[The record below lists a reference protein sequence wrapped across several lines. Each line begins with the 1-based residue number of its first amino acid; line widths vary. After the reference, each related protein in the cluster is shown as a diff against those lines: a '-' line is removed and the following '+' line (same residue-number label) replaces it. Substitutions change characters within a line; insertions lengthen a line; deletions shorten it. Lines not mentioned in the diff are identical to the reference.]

1 MPEPADQVSTT
12 FDATGMPVT
21 TMRNPSGSV
30 FITQSADGSRR
41 SIGTSRARVD
51 LATTAET
58 GLHIAAI
65 ASGTREWTLV
75 PTPIVALTSGD
86 ADAFA
91 GLRVSGGSASIEDD
105 VARLAIMLATEDG
118 STVEVRLEARD
129 GQAIVSTQAEITPA
143 SETALTGI
151 APLRIGV
158 PLDTLS
164 TLSAVSGV
172 QRQGGWQPEEGVYRS
187 FRLEER
193 PLAAP
198 QRIYSGERST
208 WSEMPWAAL
217 TGEGDGGVM
226 LAFEYGAQWELVT
239 EPSGDAVTLGYRPI
253 GLEPVVA
260 AGETWSAPPAWI
272 GAFDG
277 DLDGAAAITTD
288 FLRAAVVPQGDA
300 DFPWVQYNTWF
311 SFACELDA
319 ATLLREAELAAALGV
334 EVFYVDAGWWTGN
347 PTRWDQFSSGLGN
360 WVENRDKFPDGLAA
374 FAEGIRQRGMHFGIW
389 FEPERIDLRHA
400 TIGGWHP
407 DWIAR
412 NGDRWVRC
420 DWPADTDTAWLCFG
434 LQATQDWAFDKI
446 AAVIAST
453 GARWLK
459 WDSNYWG
466 ICDSP
471 NHDHGTGDGEA
482 AQVAGVYAVMDR
494 LRERFP
500 DLVIENCAGGGTRM
514 DYAIARHTHTAW
526 LNDASAPAQRSR
538 FHNAG
543 AGYVYPPEMLN
554 AWVMEWPFEALNGQD
569 QAEDFLRTV
578 VRSRMLGALGLSCR
592 LQTWTEASK
601 RIVSEEITRYK
612 EHVRPLVRHGH
623 MLHLLDRPQPELTS
637 PRTPTPDTWEAYGLA
652 LPNGSRAVAI
662 AFRNASPTNELTF
675 PMKALQPDAAYRV
688 TVEDGKPT
696 ERDGRSLMTDGITV
710 ACAPTASVFVRIE
723 RLGEDAA

>member
-1 MPEPADQVSTT
+1 MPESSSHAISGNT
-12 FDATGMPVT
+12 FA
-21 TMRNPSGSV
+21 R
-30 FITQSADGSRR
+30 QDGPGRW
-41 SIGTSRARVD
+41 SIGTERVRID
-51 LATTAET
+51 LAATD
-58 GLHIAAI
+58 GYDLHIAAI
-65 ASGTREWTLV
+65 ASPDRAWTLA
-75 PTPIVALTSGD
+75 PTPLIALTAGD

-91 GLRVSGGSASIEDD
+91 GLRETESAASIEDD
-105 VARLAIMLATEDG
+105 VARMAITLTAEDG
-118 STVEVRLEARD
+118 STVVVRLEALE
-129 GQAIVSTQAEITPA
+129 GQAIVHTQVEITPA
-143 SETALTGI
+143 REMTLTGI
-151 APLRIGV
+151 APLRIGM
-158 PLDTLS
+158 PLNALS
-164 TLSAVSGV
+164 TLSTVSGV
-172 QRQGGWQPEEGVYRS
+172 QRQGGWQPEDGPYRS

-193 PLAAP
+193 PLIEP
-198 QRIYSGERST
+198 QRVFSGERST

-217 TGEGDGGVM
+217 TGEGEGGIL
-226 LAFEYGAQWELVT
+226 LAIEYGAQWELVS
-239 EPSGDAVTLGYRPI
+239 EPVGEAAVTGYRPV
-253 GLEPVVA
+253 GLEPTIR
-260 AGETWSAPPAWI
+260 AGTTWIAPPAWI

-288 FLRAAVVPQGDA
+288 YLRAAVVPQGDDA
-300 DFPWVQYNTWF
+300 FPWVQYNTWF

-319 ATLLREAELAAALGV
+319 PTLLREAELAAALGV
-334 EVFYVDAGWWTGN
+334 EVFYVDAGWWVGN
-347 PTRWDQFSSGLGN
+347 PTRWDQFSSGLGT

-400 TIGGWHP
+400 AIGGWDP

-412 NGDRWVRC
+412 RGDRNHWVRC

-434 LQATQDWAFDKI
+434 LQATQDWAFAKV
-446 AAVIAST
+446 AAVIAET

-471 NHDHGTGDGEA
+471 EHDHGTGDGEA

-500 DLVIENCAGGGTRM
+500 DLIIENCAGGGTRM

-592 LQTWTEASK
+592 LQTWTEATT
-601 RIVSEEITRYK
+601 RIVREEIARYK

-623 MLHLLDRPQPELTS
+623 LLHLLDRPQPELTS

-652 LPNGSRAVAI
+652 LPDGSRAIAI
-662 AFRNASPTNELTF
+662 AFRNASPANELTVR
-675 PMKALQPDAAYRV
+675 MKALRPDATYRLV
-688 TVEDGKPT
+688 IEDAEAV
-696 ERDGRSLMTDGITV
+696 ERDGASLMADGITV
-710 ACAPTASVFVRIE
+710 ACAPTASIFIRIE
-723 RLGEDAA
+723 RIGGAGA

>member
-1 MPEPADQVSTT
+1 MPEPADLVTSTY
-12 FDATGMPVT
+12 DATGVLVS
-21 TMRNPSGSV
+21 TMRNPSGSM
-30 FITQSADGSRR
+30 FISQSADGSRR
-41 SIGTSRARVD
+41 SIGTERVRID
-51 LATTAET
+51 LATRD
-58 GLHIAAI
+58 GYDLHIAAI
-65 ASGTREWTLV
+65 ASGTGRRAWTLV
-75 PTPIVALTSGD
+75 PTPLIALTAGD
-86 ADAFA
+86 DDAFA
-91 GLRVSGGSASIEDD
+91 GLRVTGSSASIEDD
-105 VARLAIMLATEDG
+105 VARLAIALTAEDG
-118 STVEVRLEARD
+118 STVVVRLEARD
-129 GQAIVSTQAEITPA
+129 GQAIVHTQVEITPA
-143 SETALTGI
+143 SETILTGI

-158 PLDTLS
+158 PIDTLS
-164 TLSAVSGV
+164 TLSTVSGV
-172 QRQGGWQPEEGVYRS
+172 QRQGGWQPEEGPYRS

-193 PLAAP
+193 PLAEP
-198 QRIYSGERST
+198 QRVYSGERST

-217 TGEGDGGVM
+217 TGEGDGGLL
-226 LAFEYGAQWELVT
+226 LAIEYGAQWDLVS
-239 EPSGDAVTLGYRPI
+239 EPTAEAATIGYRPV
-253 GLEPVVA
+253 GLEPAVA
-260 AGETWSAPPAWI
+260 AGATWSAPPAWI

-288 FLRAAVVPQGDA
+288 YLRAAVVPQGD
-300 DFPWVQYNTWF
+300 DTFPWVQYNTWF

-319 ATLLREAELAAALGV
+319 TTLLREAELAAALGV

-360 WVENRDKFPDGLAA
+360 WIENRDKFPDGLAA
-374 FAEGIRQRGMHFGIW
+374 FADGIRERGMHFGIW

-400 TIGGWHP
+400 EIGGWHP

-412 NGDRWVRC
+412 NGDTWVRC
-420 DWPADTDTAWLCFG
+420 DWPSDTDTAWLCFG
-434 LQATQDWAFDKI
+434 LQATQDWAFAKV
-446 AAVIAST
+446 AAVIAET

-466 ICDSP
+466 VCTSTA
-471 NHDHGTGDGEA
+471 HDHGAGDGEA

-500 DLVIENCAGGGTRM
+500 DLIIENCAGGGTRM

-543 AGYVYPPEMLN
+543 AGYVYTPEMLN

-592 LQTWTEASK
+592 LQTWTDATS
-601 RIVSEEITRYK
+601 RIVGEEIARYK

-623 MLHLLDRPQPELTS
+623 MLHLLDRPQPEMTS

-652 LPNGSRAVAI
+652 LPDGSRAIAI
-662 AFRNASPTNELTF
+662 AFRNAAPANDLTF
-675 PMKALQPDAAYRV
+675 RLKALQPDATYRV
-688 TVEDGKPT
+688 TIDDESPV
-696 ERDGRSLMTDGITV
+696 ERDGASLMSEGITV
-710 ACAPTASVFVRIE
+710 SCMPTASVFVRME
-723 RLGEDAA
+723 RIAG

>member
-1 MPEPADQVSTT
+1 MPESSTSP
-12 FDATGMPVT
+12 ATG
-21 TMRNPSGSV
+21 
-30 FITQSADGSRR
+30 SAFARQDSPDRW
-41 SIGTSRARVD
+41 SIGTERVRID
-51 LATTAET
+51 LAAP
-58 GLHIAAI
+58 GGHDLHIAGI
-65 ASGTREWTLV
+65 ASGTGHRDWTLA
-75 PTPIVALTSGD
+75 PTPLLALTSGD
-86 ADAFA
+86 ADAFP
-91 GLRVSGGSASIEDD
+91 GLRVSGTAASIEDD
-105 VARLAIMLATEDG
+105 VARMAITLTAADG
-118 STVEVRLEARD
+118 STVVVRLEAIG
-129 GQAIVSTQAEITPA
+129 GQAIVHTQLEITPA
-143 SETALTGI
+143 NETTLTGI
-151 APLRIGV
+151 APLRIGA
-158 PLDTLS
+158 PLDTLT
-164 TLSAVSGV
+164 TLSTVSGV
-172 QRQGGWQPEEGVYRS
+172 QRQGGWQPEEGPYRS

-193 PLAAP
+193 PLAEP

-217 TGEGDGGVM
+217 TGDGPSGIL
-226 LAFEYGAQWELVT
+226 LAIEYGAQWDLVSAPEGT
-239 EPSGDAVTLGYRPI
+239 ASTIGYGPV
-253 GLEPVVA
+253 GLMPAIA
-260 AGETWSAPPAWI
+260 AGETWCAPPAWI

-288 FLRAAVVPQGDA
+288 YLRAAVVPQGD
-300 DFPWVQYNTWF
+300 DTFPWVQYNTWF

-319 ATLLREAELAAALGV
+319 ATLLREAELAASLGV

-347 PTRWDQFSSGLGN
+347 PTRWDQFSSGLGT
-360 WVENRDKFPDGLAA
+360 WVENRDKFPNGLAA

-389 FEPERIDLRHA
+389 FEPERIDLRHQA
-400 TIGGWHP
+400 IGGWHP

-434 LQATQDWAFDKI
+434 LQATQDWAFDRI
-446 AAVIAST
+446 AAVIAET

-471 NHDHGTGDGEA
+471 DHDHGTGDGEA

-494 LRERFP
+494 LRDRFP
-500 DLVIENCAGGGTRM
+500 DLIIENCAGGGTRM

-543 AGYVYPPEMLN
+543 AGFVYPPEMLN
-554 AWVMEWPFEALNGQD
+554 AWVMEWPFEALKEQD

-592 LQTWTEASK
+592 LQTWTANTS
-601 RIVSEEITRYK
+601 RVVAEEIARYK

-623 MLHLLDRPQPELTS
+623 MLHLLDRPQPEMTS

-652 LPNGSRAVAI
+652 LTDGSRAVAI
-662 AFRNASPTNELTF
+662 AFRNAAPANALTVR
-675 PMKALQPDAAYRV
+675 MKALQPDATYRIV
-688 TVEDGKPT
+688 IEDAEPI
-696 ERDGRSLMTDGITV
+696 ERDGASLMTEGITV
-710 ACAPTASVFVRIE
+710 ACAPTASVFVRIA
-723 RLGEDAA
+723 RTDV